1 MDEKFRRLIELG
13 AGEFEHVDGSLI
25 AHLEG
30 TRCLLKEWNA
40 SEILQN
46 AALYH
51 AAYGTLAFSHNV
63 FDLTQRDEVAAVIGE
78 AAEQIVYHYF
88 ACDRDAF
95 FKQFGNIARPVYY
108 DRITNQKVVV
118 SDELIQQLCELSAA
132 NETEI
137 ALNNPDFVT
146 EHGCELVDLFSRMQD
161 FLSPS
166 AKRKI
171 QHVFAACF

>member
-13 AGEFEHVDGSLI
+13 AGEFEHVDGTLI

-40 SEILQN
+40 SEVLQD
-46 AALYH
+46 AGLYH
-51 AAYGTLAFSHNV
+51 AAYGTLVFSHNE
-63 FDLTQRDEVAAVIGE
+63 FELSQRNEVAAIIGE
-78 AAEQIVYHYF
+78 AAEQIVYHYC

-95 FKQFGNIARPVYY
+95 FKQFGKIAKPVFY
-108 DRITNQKVVV
+108 DRITNLKVVV

-132 NETEI
+132 NEAEI
-137 ALNNPDFVT
+137 ALNNPSFVT
-146 EHGCELVDLFSRMQD
+146 EHGSELVDLFSPMQD